1 MRYHENVQRDKP
13 NNTSEEWEEF
23 GMKKISFAIMSF
35 MLALSFTVGAAPA
48 PADAAAK
55 AKTYKNCTEINKVY
69 KGGIARSSKVK
80 NKGGK
85 TKYKPFVSQALY
97 DANKKS
103 DRDKDLIAC
112 ER

>member
-1 MRYHENVQRDKP
+1 
-13 NNTSEEWEEF
+13 
-23 GMKKISFAIMSF
+23 MKKLSFAIMSF

-48 PADAAAK
+48 DAAV
-55 AKTYKNCTEINKVY
+55 KTYKNCTEINKVY

-80 NKGGK
+80 NKGGA

>member
-1 MRYHENVQRDKP
+1 
-13 NNTSEEWEEF
+13 
-23 GMKKISFAIMSF
+23 MKKLSFAVMSL
-35 MLALSFTVGAAPA
+35 MVALSFTFSAAPM
-48 PADAAAK
+48 PADAAGTK

-69 KGGIARSSKVK
+69 AGGIARSSKVK